1 MNELSNNINERKIA
15 EAFSKQ
21 SQVFD
26 ATYNSNAIIQ
36 YKRQRVREH
45 VISLLPADASVLEL
59 NCGTG
64 EDALFFAQQGYRV
77 HATDVADG
85 MLQRLKEKA
94 AQSPFAQNI
103 TSESCSFHHL
113 EALSNKGP
121 FDAVF
126 SNFGGLNCTG
136 ELDKVLRSLPPLV
149 KPDGVITL
157 VVIPPFCLWETLLLF
172 KGKWKTATRR
182 FFSGRGRKANVEGV
196 SFKCWYYRP
205 SFVIRHL
212 KEQFVLEKLEGLC
225 TLVQPSYL
233 EGFAEK
239 HPMLYRFL
247 QKQEHRLKEKW
258 PWRSTGDYFIIS
270 LRKKV

>member
-1 MNELSNNINERKIA
+1 S
-15 EAFSKQ
+15 
-21 SQVFD
+21 
-26 ATYNSNAIIQ
+26 SNAIIQ

-45 VISLLPADASVLEL
+45 VMDLLPTGASILEL

-94 AQSPFAQNI
+94 VQSAFAQNI
-103 TSESCSFHHL
+103 TAESCSFHQL
-113 EALSNKGP
+113 EALANRGP

-136 ELDKVLRSLPPLV
+136 ELEKVLRSLSPLV
-149 KPDGVITL
+149 KPNGIVTL

-182 FFSGRGRKANVEGV
+182 FFSAKGRKANVEGV
-196 SFKCWYYRP
+196 SFKCWYYHP

-212 KEQFVLEKLEGLC
+212 QPPFVMEKLEGLC
-225 TLVQPSYL
+225 TLVPPSYL

-239 HPMLYRFL
+239 HPELYRFL
-247 QKQEHRLKEKW
+247 RKQEDRLKSAW
-258 PWRSTGDYFIIS
+258 PWRSMGDYFIIS
-270 LRKKV
+270 LRKKA